1 MRAVSLYLPP
11 KITMNEI
18 VVSPVSLDTPL
29 TLPIELEGMSGFS
42 GSNGWITNITK
53 HYSYPGIRV
62 TSRASE
68 VNGSLTLLHITHP
81 LFGNYLLSAPYASYG
96 GFAFRSPEV
105 RDALLV
111 KARELADE
119 LNVQYAV
126 VRFDG
131 GSATP
136 PPGWIQNPLY
146 CTYITEFP
154 DSLEALFASFSAKH
168 RYYIRKSEK
177 HGLSV
182 RFGHLDLLDDA
193 YEGMAGG
200 MHELGSPFHSK
211 AYFQGMAQLLDTSLS
226 FVAMYDSQ
234 GKVAAG
240 GVYVT
245 EGKTVVS
252 LYANVF
258 RRYREENAGEFLY
271 WSAMQHYHQ
280 LGIRSFNM
288 GRSPVG
294 PRNEVFKMKWRPKRQ
309 ELAYWYYLRTLKKIP
324 DINQRNPQ
332 LQGAIWTWQHLP
344 RPLVRALGPY
354 LIRGVA

>member
-1 MRAVSLYLPP
+1 
-11 KITMNEI
+11 MNEI
-18 VVSPVSLDTPL
+18 VVNPISPGTPA
-29 TLPIELEGMSGFS
+29 TLPIELERMSGFS
-42 GSNGWITNITK
+42 GSDGWINNITK
-53 HYSYPGIRV
+53 HYSYPGLRV

-68 VNGSLTLLHITHP
+68 VNGSLTFTHITHP

-96 GFAFRSPEV
+96 GFAFQSTEV
-105 RDALLV
+105 RDALLR
-111 KARELADE
+111 KAQELADE
-119 LNVQYAV
+119 LNVHYAL
-126 VRFDG
+126 VRFED

-136 PPGWIQNPLY
+136 PPGWLQSSLY
-146 CTYITEFP
+146 CTYITELP
-154 DSLEALFASFSAKH
+154 DTVEALFASFSANH

-177 HGLSV
+177 HGLSL

-211 AYFQGMAQLLDTSLS
+211 AYFHSMGQLLGPSLS
-226 FVAMYDSQ
+226 FVAMYDPH

-240 GVYVT
+240 GVYIT
-245 EGKTVVS
+245 EEKTVVN
-252 LYANVF
+252 LYANVL
-258 RRYREENAGEFLY
+258 RRYREENAGELLY
-271 WSAMQHYHQ
+271 WSAIQHYHQ

-294 PRNEVFKMKWRPKRQ
+294 PRHEVFKMKWRPKRQ